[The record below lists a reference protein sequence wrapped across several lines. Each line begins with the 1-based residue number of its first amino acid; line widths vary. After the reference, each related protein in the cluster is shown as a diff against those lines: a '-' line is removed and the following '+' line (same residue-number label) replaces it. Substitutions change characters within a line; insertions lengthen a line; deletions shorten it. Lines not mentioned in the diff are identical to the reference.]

1 MARILVAEDDPDI
14 RHLLT
19 QLLIDEGHEVAGVGN
34 GAVAMTKMMENPPDL
49 LVLDLMMPAL
59 DGFQVLEALRDA
71 GLESSI
77 RIIVLSARTTEHDF
91 ARTLG
96 LGACRH
102 MTKPFDPD
110 EFLKAITELLAL
122 TPEELRETRDA
133 ERDRA
138 NILSQLESIFSDD

>member
-19 QLLIDEGHEVAGVGN
+19 QLLIDEGHEVAAVGN
-34 GAVAMTKMMENPPDL
+34 GELAVNKMLESPPDL

-71 GLESSI
+71 GRDSAI

-91 ARTLG
+91 ARSLN

-110 EFLKAITELLAL
+110 ELIKAITELLTL
-122 TPEELRETRDA
+122 SPEELRETRDQ
-133 ERDRA
+133 ERERA
-138 NILSQLESIFSDD
+138 YILSQLESIFSDD